1 MQKDRPLA
9 FRNTVDPRIVPSSK
23 ENVVLKCVRFVQR
36 VQMTCRFVD
45 ILAVQYA
52 MKYLMHVRNK
62 VHYYNVSTF
71 MEVLNRPKDVGLLT
85 VCNHVTVLDSAS
97 IVPSIIPLGSRPRSH
112 SLLAQLMRSRNCGY
126 WNLGAEEIMF
136 DSKPKAWISSL
147 VKVRFT
153 DCS

>member
-1 MQKDRPLA
+1 MWCSNA
-9 FRNTVDPRIVPSSK
+9 FGIAVVAIVMRS
-23 ENVVLKCVRFVQR
+23 
-36 VQMTCRFVD
+36 FVD

-71 MEVLNRPKDVGLLT
+71 LEALKRPEGVGLLT

-97 IVPSIIPLGSRPRSH
+97 IVPSIIPLGSGTRKDSW
-112 SLLAQLMRSRNCGY
+112 LAQLVKSRNCGY

-136 DSKPKAWISSL
+136 GTRFKAGISSL
-147 VKVRFT
+147 VKVCVRFRV
-153 DCS
+153 DCRSCP